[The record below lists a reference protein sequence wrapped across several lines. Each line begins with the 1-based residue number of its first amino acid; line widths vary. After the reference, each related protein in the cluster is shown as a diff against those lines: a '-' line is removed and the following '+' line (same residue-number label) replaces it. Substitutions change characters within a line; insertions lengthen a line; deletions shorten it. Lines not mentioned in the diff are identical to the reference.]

1 MGYIAS
7 DGTVTGSIHWDEL
20 RDAATRRD
28 QEGVTDEG
36 WSRVDELIKAH
47 DDEVTGAEA
56 EAKERAKAAA
66 KANVEAGALEPAN
79 TPADDDESDEE
90 QGLTK
95 AELQDALRE
104 RGLPTS
110 GNKAELQ
117 QRLDESEEGV

>member
-1 MGYIAS
+1 MAYIYP
-7 DGTVTGSIHWDEL
+7 DGTVTGSINWAEL
-20 RDAATRRD
+20 KDAVENRNQD
-28 QEGVTDEG
+28 GVTDEG
-36 WSRVDELIKAH
+36 WARLDALVKDH
-47 DDEVTGAEA
+47 DDELKGSESQAV
-56 EAKERAKAAA
+56 ERAKAAA
-66 KANVEAGALEPAN
+66 KANVEAGAVEPAN
-79 TPADDDESDEE
+79 TPTDDDESDEE